1 MREGSGKRPRDREW
15 MRMQYEK
22 WAATAW
28 YEKIV
33 QRLSLDAEMDEKA
46 ANLLTKMLGDTSKR
60 FTVLKKMVQGKPVL
74 LFGAGPSLAQDRL
87 ILQSLPSLN
96 CPIIFAA
103 DGATTAL
110 LEQQVIPH
118 LIVSDLD
125 GRIEHIIEANA
136 QRAYVAVHAHGDNIP
151 ALKTIVPQL
160 HAARIIGTVQVPPA
174 EGVFNCGGFTDGDRA
189 VFLADSL
196 GASTII
202 LAGFDL
208 GDRVGKYSAPKLTKD
223 QEASAWKR
231 EKLVIA
237 KELLEEFA
245 PDLNATLYNFTAHG
259 IAIEG
264 FEKIE
269 KKELTEILKV
279 S

>member
-1 MREGSGKRPRDREW
+1 
-15 MRMQYEK
+15 MQYKE
-22 WAATAW
+22 WAATSW

-33 QRLSLDAEMDEKA
+33 QRLSLDTKMDEKSA
-46 ANLLTKMLGDTSKR
+46 ILLTKMLGDSSKR
-60 FTVLKKMVQGKPVL
+60 FTALKKIVQGKPVL

-87 ILQSLPSLN
+87 ILKSLPSPN
-96 CPIIFAA
+96 CPVIFAA
-103 DGATTAL
+103 DGATTAV

-125 GRIEHIIEANA
+125 GRIEHIIEAHA
-136 QRAYVAVHAHGDNIP
+136 QGAYVAVHAHGDNIP

-160 HAARIIGTVQVPPA
+160 YPARIIGTVQVPPA
-174 EGVFNCGGFTDGDRA
+174 EGMFNCGGFTDGDRA

-208 GDRVGKYSAPKLTKD
+208 GDRVGRYSARKFTRD
-223 QEASAWKR
+223 QEASSWKR
-231 EKLVIA
+231 EKLAIA

-245 PDLNATLYNFTAHG
+245 SDLNATLYNFTAHG
-259 IAIEG
+259 IVIDG

-269 KKELTEILKV
+269 KRELTEILEL
-279 S
+279 SC

>member
-1 MREGSGKRPRDREW
+1 M
-15 MRMQYEK
+15 MMQYKE
-22 WAATAW
+22 WVATSW

-33 QRLSLDAEMDEKA
+33 QRLSLDTKMDENA
-46 ANLLTKMLGDTSKR
+46 ATLLTKMLGDTSKR
-60 FTVLKKMVQGKPVL
+60 FAALKKMVQGKPVL
-74 LFGAGPSLAQDRL
+74 LFGAGPSLTQDRL
-87 ILQSLPSLN
+87 ILPLLSSPN
-96 CPIIFAA
+96 CPIIFTA

-136 QRAYVAVHAHGDNIP
+136 QGAYVAVHAHGDNIP
-151 ALKTIVPQL
+151 ALKTFIPQFP
-160 HAARIIGTVQVPPA
+160 ATRIIGTVQVHPA
-174 EGVFNCGGFTDGDRA
+174 EGMFNCGGFTDGDRA

-208 GDRVGKYSAPKLTKD
+208 GARVGRYSAPKFTKD

-231 EKLVIA
+231 KKLMIA

-245 PDLNATLYNFTAHG
+245 SGLNATLYNFTAQG

-269 KKELTEILKV
+269 KRELIEILKA
-279 S
+279 SC